1 LEERVNK
8 KLMKKEIGKIL
19 VALVAVMLILSCI
32 PSGLAFAEGTTAT
45 PVINT
50 PIYAGATSVSGTSAD
65 SASISLTINNEGA
78 QTATAGSSGN
88 WTVTVPTLNE
98 YDAIS
103 VTAQVY
109 GENISQAAIAAVQAV
124 TPTPSINTPIY
135 AGATSVSGTSAGS
148 ASISLT
154 VNNEGTK
161 TVTADSNGN
170 WTVTVPLLNTNDS
183 IYVTA
188 WLMGDAVSYVTTAT
202 VQADSIQ
209 TPTPAITTPIY
220 AGAASVS
227 GTSADNASIS
237 LTVNNGAVQTAP
249 AGSSGNWTVTV
260 PTLNTNDAISVT
272 ALVAGDT
279 VSQAATATVQ
289 ADSVQT
295 PTPAITTPI
304 YAGATSVSGTSADS
318 ASISLTV
325 NNGAV
330 QTVTAG
336 SSGNWT
342 VTVPA
347 LNTNGTISVTALV
360 AGDTVS
366 QAATATVQSM
376 STVPVFSDVPTS
388 YWAYDA
394 INSLSVK
401 DIVSGYPDGTF
412 KPDAS
417 ITRAEFAT
425 MLVKALGL
433 NTAGST
439 GQFTDVTTG
448 DWCYGS
454 VNTAVYASLTSGI
467 GDHLFSPND
476 PITREQMAVM
486 VAKALGTNAPAVDR
500 TELNA
505 FSDRSAVSSWAVT
518 GMEDVVKAG
527 ILSGMHDGT
536 LAPKAEATRAQ
547 AAAMIYK
554 LLTVLAK

>member
-1 LEERVNK
+1 
-8 KLMKKEIGKIL
+8 
-19 VALVAVMLILSCI
+19 
-32 PSGLAFAEGTTAT
+32 
-45 PVINT
+45 
-50 PIYAGATSVSGTSAD
+50 
-65 SASISLTINNEGA
+65 
-78 QTATAGSSGN
+78 
-88 WTVTVPTLNE
+88 LNE

>member
-1 LEERVNK
+1 
-8 KLMKKEIGKIL
+8 MKKEIGKIL

-170 WTVTVPLLNTNDS
+170 WTVTVPLLNANDS

-260 PTLNTNDAISVT
+260 PTLNTNDA
-272 ALVAGDT
+272 
-279 VSQAATATVQ
+279 
-289 ADSVQT
+289 
-295 PTPAITTPI
+295 
-304 YAGATSVSGTSADS
+304 
-318 ASISLTV
+318 
-325 NNGAV
+325 
-330 QTVTAG
+330 
-336 SSGNWT
+336 
-342 VTVPA
+342 
-347 LNTNGTISVTALV
+347 ISVTALV

>member
-45 PVINT
+45 PV
-50 PIYAGATSVSGTSAD
+50 
-65 SASISLTINNEGA
+65 
-78 QTATAGSSGN
+78 
-88 WTVTVPTLNE
+88 
-98 YDAIS
+98 
-103 VTAQVY
+103 
-109 GENISQAAIAAVQAV
+109 
-124 TPTPSINTPIY
+124 INTPIY

-227 GTSADNASIS
+227 GTSADN
-237 LTVNNGAVQTAP
+237 
-249 AGSSGNWTVTV
+249 
-260 PTLNTNDAISVT
+260 
-272 ALVAGDT
+272 
-279 VSQAATATVQ
+279 
-289 ADSVQT
+289 
-295 PTPAITTPI
+295 
-304 YAGATSVSGTSADS
+304 